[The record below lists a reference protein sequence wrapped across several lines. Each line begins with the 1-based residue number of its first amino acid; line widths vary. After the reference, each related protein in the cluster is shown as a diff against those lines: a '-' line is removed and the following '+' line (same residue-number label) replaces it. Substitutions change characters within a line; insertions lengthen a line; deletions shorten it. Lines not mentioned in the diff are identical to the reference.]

1 MIVASNELDP
11 ERSMMMRTRFSQL
24 AWLCLVGM
32 FLLAGPTYAQ
42 NKPQAPKKK
51 PAAQA
56 EPASTDT
63 HPALEPK
70 AVEILK
76 ASSDRLAA
84 AHTLAFTAVETY
96 ESPSRQG
103 HPLVFVNKSEV
114 TLQRPDKLRVIIPGD
129 GPASEFYY
137 NGKTMTAFAPAE
149 NLIAI
154 TEAPPTIDAAL
165 EAAYQL
171 SGTYFPF
178 DDLIVAD
185 PYKDMAEGLK
195 LAYYIGQSHVV
206 GDTTTDIVAY
216 IDNGVFI
223 EIWIGVED
231 KLPRAIHAIY
241 LDDPAHLRHNLLLS
255 NWQLD
260 LAVPADA
267 FAPANAAG
275 AKRIAFAHPHPQP
288 PPGVKPAVKSKPPKT
303 Q

>member
-1 MIVASNELDP
+1 
-11 ERSMMMRTRFSQL
+11 MMTDKFPQWRL
-24 AWLCLVGM
+24 PLVLG
-32 FLLAGPTYAQ
+32 LVCLAGTAFAQ
-42 NKPQAPKKK
+42 TAQQTKKETAPPAK
-51 PAAQA
+51 PAPTAA
-56 EPASTDT
+56 P
-63 HPALEPK
+63 PALEPK
-70 AVEILK
+70 ALAILK

-114 TLQRPDKLRVIIPGD
+114 TLQRPDKLRVITPGD

-149 NLIAI
+149 NLIAVAD
-154 TEAPPTIDAAL
+154 APPTIDAAM
-165 EAAYQL
+165 EAAYRL
-171 SGTYFPF
+171 HGTYFPF

-206 GDTTTDIVAY
+206 GDTTTDMVAY
-216 IDNGVFI
+216 VDNGVFI

-231 KLPRAIHAIY
+231 KLPRLIHAVY
-241 LDDPAHLRHNLLLS
+241 LDDPAQLRHNLLLS
-255 NWQLD
+255 DWKLD
-260 LAVPADA
+260 LSIPADA

-275 AKRIAFAHPHPQP
+275 AKHIPFAHPHPLP
-288 PPGVKPAVKSKPPKT
+288 PPGAQPPVKSEPPKA
-303 Q
+303 QQ

>member
-1 MIVASNELDP
+1 
-11 ERSMMMRTRFSQL
+11 MMTDKFPQWRL
-24 AWLCLVGM
+24 PLVLG
-32 FLLAGPTYAQ
+32 LVCLAGTAFAQ
-42 NKPQAPKKK
+42 TAQQTKKETAPPAK
-51 PAAQA
+51 PAPTAA
-56 EPASTDT
+56 P
-63 HPALEPK
+63 PALEPK
-70 AVEILK
+70 ALAILK

-114 TLQRPDKLRVIIPGD
+114 TLQRPDKLRVITPGD

-149 NLIAI
+149 NLIAVAD
-154 TEAPPTIDAAL
+154 APPTIDAAM
-165 EAAYQL
+165 EAAYRL
-171 SGTYFPF
+171 HGTYFPF

-206 GDTTTDIVAY
+206 GDTTTDMVAY
-216 IDNGVFI
+216 VDNGVFI

-231 KLPRAIHAIY
+231 KLPRLIHAVY
-241 LDDPAHLRHNLLLS
+241 LDDPAQLRHNLLLS
-255 NWQLD
+255 DWKLD
-260 LAVPADA
+260 LSVPADA

-275 AKRIAFAHPHPQP
+275 AKHIPFAHPHPLP
-288 PPGVKPAVKSKPPKT
+288 PPGAQPPVKSEPPKA
-303 Q
+303 QQ

>member
-1 MIVASNELDP
+1 
-11 ERSMMMRTRFSQL
+11 MRRQSSWRNHMLTDKFSRRPL
-24 AWLCLVGM
+24 LLVLGL
-32 FLLAGPTYAQ
+32 FLLAGTAFPQTAQ
-42 NKPQAPKKK
+42 PPKKK
-51 PAAQA
+51 AAPSAKPATAVA
-56 EPASTDT
+56 P
-63 HPALEPK
+63 PALEPK
-70 AVEILK
+70 ALAILK

-84 AHTLAFTAVETY
+84 AHTMAFTAVETY

-114 TLQRPDKLRVIIPGD
+114 TLQRPDKLRVITPGD

-149 NLIAI
+149 NLIAVAD
-154 TEAPPTIDAAL
+154 APPTIDAAM
-165 EAAYQL
+165 EAAYRL
-171 SGTYFPF
+171 HGTYFPF

-206 GDTTTDIVAY
+206 GETTTDMVAY
-216 IDNGVFI
+216 VDNGVFI

-231 KLPRAIHAIY
+231 KLPRLIHAIY
-241 LDDPAHLRHNLLLS
+241 LNDPAQLRHNLMLS
-255 NWQLD
+255 DWRLD

-275 AKRIAFAHPHPQP
+275 AKHIPFAHPHPQP
-288 PPGVKPAVKSKPPKT
+288 PPGAKPPAKAKPPKA